1 MDMADRARGL
11 IVSAPRSGSGKTV
24 VTIGLQRALARRGLR
39 VGGAKTGPDYIDP
52 AFHAVATGRPSCNL
66 DGFAMDPATI
76 AALAAGVAAESDIIV
91 AEGAM
96 GLYDGLAS
104 GAATGAT
111 ADIAAML
118 GWPVLLVLD
127 ASGAAQSLAAVAHG
141 LASFPGAPPVMGAI
155 VNRCASPRHRRMVE
169 AGFARIAVP
178 LLGFLPTDARME
190 MPSRHLGLVQAGE
203 TADLDARIEAMA
215 DCVAAHVDLDAV
227 VAGAGRLRDLP
238 ISSSQRRL
246 GSAVAGA
253 EQEPRETPAFAG
265 VTDFGRGVT
274 NVGVADG
281 ARPAATATAAPFL
294 RPPGQRI
301 AVARDAA
308 FAFLYPHLLDGWRRA
323 GAEMLWFSPL
333 ADEAPPEDADAC
345 WLPGGYPELHAGR
358 LAGNVRFLEGLRQL
372 AATRPIHGEC
382 GGYMVLGQSLTDADG
397 VRHAMAGLLPVET
410 SFAQRKLNL
419 GYRRVTW
426 REATSFAERGETHRG
441 HEFHY
446 ATVTGGAPGNL
457 AEMADGE
464 GNPLPMAGHREGRV
478 TGSFFHLI
486 A

>member
-1 MDMADRARGL
+1 MDMTDRARGL

-76 AALAAGVAAESDIIV
+76 AALAAGIAAESDIIV

-203 TADLDARIEAMA
+203 TGDLDARIEAMA

-227 VAGAGRLRDLP
+227 VAGARSLAGTDQGSSSPRRRGSINSTVALPASRVASLDPRLRGDDE
-238 ISSSQRRL
+238 RVE
-246 GSAVAGA
+246 G
-253 EQEPRETPAFAG
+253 
-265 VTDFGRGVT
+265 
-274 NVGVADG
+274 
-281 ARPAATATAAPFL
+281 AAPFL

-333 ADEAPPEDADAC
+333 SDEAPPEDADAC

-426 REATSFAERGETHRG
+426 CEVTAFAERGETHRG

-464 GNPLPMAGHREGRV
+464 GNPLPMAGHREARV

>member
-1 MDMADRARGL
+1 MDMTDRARGL
-11 IVSAPRSGSGKTV
+11 IVAAPRSGSGKTV
-24 VTIGLQRALARRGLR
+24 VTIGLQRALTRRGLR

-66 DGFAMDPATI
+66 DGFAMDPAMI
-76 AALAAGVAAESDIIV
+76 AALAAGIANEADIIV

-96 GLYDGLAS
+96 GLYDGLAR

-169 AGFARIAVP
+169 AGFARISLP

-190 MPSRHLGLVQAGE
+190 MPSRHLGLVQAAE
-203 TADLDARIEAMA
+203 TADLDARIEGMA
-215 DCVAAHVDLDAV
+215 DCVAAHVDLNAV
-227 VAGAGRLRDLP
+227 AAGAGGLRDPHIPSSPRRRGSINSNGALPASRVASLDPRLRRDDEKVE
-238 ISSSQRRL
+238 
-246 GSAVAGA
+246 AAA
-253 EQEPRETPAFAG
+253 EG
-265 VTDFGRGVT
+265 
-274 NVGVADG
+274 
-281 ARPAATATAAPFL
+281 AAPFL

-308 FAFLYPHLLDGWRRA
+308 FAFLYSHLLDGWRRA
-323 GAEMLWFSPL
+323 GAEVAWFSPL
-333 ADEAPPEDADAC
+333 ADEAPTEDADAC

-358 LAGNVRFLEGLRQL
+358 LAGNARFLGGLQRF
-372 AATRPIHGEC
+372 ARTRPVHGEC
-382 GGYMVLGQSLTDADG
+382 GGYMVLGQSLTDVDG

-426 REATSFAERGETHRG
+426 REATSFAEAGQTHRG

-446 ATVTGGAPGNL
+446 ATITGGPPGNL

-464 GNPLPMAGHREGRV
+464 GNALPAAGHRAGHV

>member
-1 MDMADRARGL
+1 LAGADQG
-11 IVSAPRSGSGKTV
+11 SSSPR
-24 VTIGLQRALARRGLR
+24 RRGSINSTVALPASRVASLDPPLR
-39 VGGAKTGPDYIDP
+39 GDDERV
-52 AFHAVATGRPSCNL
+52 
-66 DGFAMDPATI
+66 
-76 AALAAGVAAESDIIV
+76 
-91 AEGAM
+91 EG
-96 GLYDGLAS
+96 
-104 GAATGAT
+104 
-111 ADIAAML
+111 
-118 GWPVLLVLD
+118 
-127 ASGAAQSLAAVAHG
+127 
-141 LASFPGAPPVMGAI
+141 
-155 VNRCASPRHRRMVE
+155 
-169 AGFARIAVP
+169 
-178 LLGFLPTDARME
+178 
-190 MPSRHLGLVQAGE
+190 
-203 TADLDARIEAMA
+203 
-215 DCVAAHVDLDAV
+215 
-227 VAGAGRLRDLP
+227 
-238 ISSSQRRL
+238 
-246 GSAVAGA
+246 
-253 EQEPRETPAFAG
+253 
-265 VTDFGRGVT
+265 
-274 NVGVADG
+274 
-281 ARPAATATAAPFL
+281 AAPFL

-308 FAFLYPHLLDGWRRA
+308 FAFLYPHLLDGWRRT

-333 ADEAPPEDADAC
+333 SDEAPPEDADAC

>member
-1 MDMADRARGL
+1 MDMTDRARGL

-76 AALAAGVAAESDIIV
+76 AALAAGIAAESDIIV

-155 VNRCASPRHRRMVE
+155 VNRYASPRHRRMVE

-227 VAGAGRLRDLP
+227 VAGAGRLRDPHIPSSPRRRGSINSTVALP
-238 ISSSQRRL
+238 AS
-246 GSAVAGA
+246 
-253 EQEPRETPAFAG
+253 
-265 VTDFGRGVT
+265 
-274 NVGVADG
+274 GVASLDPRLRG
-281 ARPAATATAAPFL
+281 DDARVSGTAPFL

-308 FAFLYPHLLDGWRRA
+308 FAFVYPHLLDGWRRA

-333 ADEAPPEDADAC
+333 SDEAPPEDADAC

-358 LAGNVRFLEGLRQL
+358 LAGNARFLEGLRRF
-372 AATRPIHGEC
+372 AGTRPVHGEC
-382 GGYMVLGQSLTDADG
+382 GGYMVLGQTLTDAEG

-426 REATSFAERGETHRG
+426 RETTSFAERGATHRG

-446 ATVTGGAPGNL
+446 ATVTAGAPGNL

-464 GNPLPMAGHREGRV
+464 GNPLPMAGHREARV

>member
-1 MDMADRARGL
+1 MTDMARGL
-11 IVSAPRSGSGKTV
+11 IVAAPRSGSGKTV
-24 VTIGLQRALARRGLR
+24 VTIGLQRALSRRGLR
-39 VGGAKTGPDYIDP
+39 IGGAKTGPDYIDP

-66 DGFAMDPATI
+66 DGFAMTPAMI
-76 AALAAGVAAESDIIV
+76 AALAAGIAAEADLIV

-155 VNRCASPRHRRMVE
+155 VNRCASPRHRRMIE
-169 AGFARIAVP
+169 AGFARTSVP
-178 LLGFLPTDARME
+178 LLGFVPTDTRLE

-227 VAGAGRLRDLP
+227 VAGAGSLAGPDQRSSSPRRRGSINSNVALPALRVASLDPRLRGDDE
-238 ISSSQRRL
+238 R
-246 GSAVAGA
+246 V
-253 EQEPRETPAFAG
+253 
-265 VTDFGRGVT
+265 
-274 NVGVADG
+274 DG
-281 ARPAATATAAPFL
+281 APPFL
-294 RPPGQRI
+294 RPPGERI
-301 AVARDAA
+301 AIARDAA

-358 LAGNVRFLEGLRQL
+358 LAGNARFLGGLRRFAQ
-372 AATRPIHGEC
+372 TRPVHGEC

-397 VRHAMAGLLPVET
+397 IRHAMAELLPVET
-410 SFAQRKLNL
+410 SFTQRKLNL
-419 GYRRVTW
+419 GYRHVTW
-426 REATSFAERGETHRG
+426 REATSFAEAGQTHRG

-464 GNPLPMAGHREGRV
+464 GNPLPPAGHRAGHV
-478 TGSFFHLI
+478 SGSFFHLI